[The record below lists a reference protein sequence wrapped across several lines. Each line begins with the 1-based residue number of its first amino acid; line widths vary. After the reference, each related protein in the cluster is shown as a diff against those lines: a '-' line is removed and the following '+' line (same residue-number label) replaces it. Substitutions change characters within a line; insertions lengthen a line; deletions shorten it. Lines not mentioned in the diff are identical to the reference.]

1 MKKSSLLIGA
11 MAAGLIAIGSATV
24 LAENVSVWNDYC
36 YGPRQSA
43 VSEKYGRGYGC
54 GGYYRS
60 DRQDRVTDDGY
71 YCPGP
76 VYRR

>member
-11 MAAGLIAIGSATV
+11 MAAGLIAVGGASV
-24 LAENVSVWNDYC
+24 LAENSSAWSEYC
-36 YGPRQSA
+36 YGPRQST
-43 VSEKYGRGYGC
+43 VSESYGREYGC

-60 DRQDRVTDDGY
+60 DRQDRGSDGY